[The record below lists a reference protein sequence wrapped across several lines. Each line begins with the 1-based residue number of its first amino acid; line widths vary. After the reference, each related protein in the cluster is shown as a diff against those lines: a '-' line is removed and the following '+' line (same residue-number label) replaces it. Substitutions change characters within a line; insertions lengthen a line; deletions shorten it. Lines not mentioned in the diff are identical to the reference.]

1 MQKISP
7 LRAGLDAFNRFKAQR
22 LQKKENAITQKMENS
37 NSTNPFGISFKGTVI
52 QMDVFES
59 SKDKTSNAT
68 NPIQNGLDKVNKF
81 VASARVAT
89 MNKIDRIKQGAISFG
104 SKVKDTVVN
113 TYNKLATTEVNF
125 DFLNNTTSRL
135 QKRPVSELEE
145 MFRNELNAME
155 V

>member
-7 LRAGLDAFNRFKAQR
+7 LRAGLDAFNRFKATR
-22 LQKKENAITQKMENS
+22 LQAKTDKMENINS

-59 SKDKTSNAT
+59 STKKPSAT
-68 NPIQNGLDKVNKF
+68 NPFQESMDKVNKF

-89 MNKIDRIKQGAISFG
+89 MNKIESIKQGAISFG
-104 SKVKDTVVN
+104 NRVKDNVVN
-113 TYNKLATTEVNF
+113 TYNKLNSIEVNF
-125 DFLNNTTSRL
+125 DFLRNSTSRL
-135 QKRPVSELEE
+135 QKRPVSELED
-145 MFRNELNAME
+145 MFKNELSGLE

>member
-22 LQKKENAITQKMENS
+22 LQKSNEAKAENT
-37 NSTNPFGISFKGTVI
+37 NSTNPFGISFKGNVL
-52 QMDVFES
+52 QMDVFDS
-59 SKDKTSNAT
+59 STKKSSGAT
-68 NPIQNGLDKVNKF
+68 NPIQDGLEKVNKF

-89 MNKIDRIKQGAISFG
+89 MNKIESIKQGAISFG
-104 SKVKDTVVN
+104 SKIKENVVN

-125 DFLNNTTSRL
+125 DFLKNTPSRL

-145 MFRNELNAME
+145 MFKAELGNME